1 MTPDSFQAQL
11 SERAAATGLALDLST
26 LSAIEAYYR
35 LLRHW
40 NKRINLTSL
49 PLDPIGPEGLDRLFI
64 EPLAAAGYVPISAL
78 DWTDLGS
85 GGGSPAFPIRIAR
98 PATRL
103 TLVESR
109 ARKAAFLREV
119 VRELKLGDVEVLND
133 RFERIASRGER
144 RASADLV
151 TIRAVRIDDT
161 VAETARHI
169 LRDHGLIMLFS
180 TPGREST
187 TKTPGLAPSR
197 RVPLTAD
204 GRTELVIFQR
214 ANEQR

>member
-1 MTPDSFQAQL
+1 VTSDSFQAQL
-11 SERAAATGLALDLST
+11 IERAAVAGLALGAST
-26 LSAIEAYYR
+26 VSAIDAYYN

-49 PLDPIGPEGLDRLFI
+49 ALDPIGPEGLDRLFV
-64 EPLAAAGYVPISAL
+64 EPLAAAGYVPISAI
-78 DWTDLGS
+78 DWIDLGS

-98 PATRL
+98 SAARL

-119 VRELKLGDVEVLND
+119 VRELKLADVEVLND

-144 RASADLV
+144 RASADLI
-151 TIRAVRIDDT
+151 TIRAVRIDDA

-169 LRDHGLIMLFS
+169 LRDHGLMMLFS
-180 TPGREST
+180 TSVKEST
-187 TKTPGLAPSR
+187 MEIPGLVQSR

-204 GRTELVIFQR
+204 GGTELLIFQR
-214 ANEQR
+214 R

>member
-1 MTPDSFQAQL
+1 MTPDSFRAQL
-11 SERAAATGLALDLST
+11 SERAAAAGLSLDAST
-26 LSAIEAYYR
+26 LFAINVYYN
-35 LLRHW
+35 LLKHW

-49 PLDPIGPEGLDRLFI
+49 PLDPIGPKGLDRLFV
-64 EPLAAAGYVPISAL
+64 EPLAASGYVPISAIN
-78 DWTDLGS
+78 WIDLGS

-98 PATRL
+98 PAARL

-109 ARKAAFLREV
+109 SRKCAFLREV
-119 VRELKLGDVEVLND
+119 VRELNLVDVEVLND

-151 TIRAVRIDDT
+151 TIRAVRIDDP

-169 LRDHGLIMLFS
+169 LRDHGLMMLFS
-180 TPGREST
+180 TSGKEGP
-187 TKTPGLAPSR
+187 TKIPGLAQSR

-204 GRTELVIFQR
+204 GGTELAIFQR
-214 ANEQR
+214 G